1 MPSRAKVALYGV
13 DDTTLLANEALALA
27 AGSLGVLLC
36 EGRDR
41 RHLAVVPLAAQPA
54 EKGAFQLLGVEPV
67 GLGSTALPRHRNARS
82 VNDVRLDPMCSQPA
96 RQPEAVPAGLE
107 GDGDT
112 LNFVAGLV
120 RFIPPSIEQTQ

>member
-1 MPSRAKVALYGV
+1 LYGV

-54 EKGAFQLLGVEPV
+54 EKGAFQLLGIEPV
-67 GLGSTALPRHRNARS
+67 GLGPAALPRHRHARS
-82 VNDVRLDPMCSQPA
+82 VNDVRLDSLCSRPA